1 MDVKLTRGLLF
12 IVYTLPLA
20 VLLMLSFAG
29 QWAYPSVLPE
39 WELRN
44 WASVVRPDG
53 LGALIF
59 TSVILAVAVA
69 VVGTVLGFFT
79 GWLLLRSRRRKL
91 ILWLALVP
99 FCTAPVISAAN
110 LQFYFAW
117 SGLTASFGGV
127 LLAQLC
133 IATPYSFILFSTFW
147 TADRKVTDDAGGTLG
162 ASVSERLWRIHR
174 PAARPTILLSLVQLF
189 LFSWFEYGLIQLLGV
204 GQVRTLTTSVLQFTL
219 EGNRSMAAVA
229 CCLLVLP
236 PVFFLLFTRKIRIAD
251 GLNR

>member
-12 IVYTLPLA
+12 IAYTLPLV

-29 QWAYPSVLPE
+29 QWTYPAVLPD

-44 WASVVRPDG
+44 WASVLRPDG
-53 LGALIF
+53 LGALLF
-59 TSVILAVAVA
+59 TSVILAVAVS
-69 VVGTVLGFFT
+69 VIGTALGFFT

-91 ILWLALVP
+91 LLWLALVP
-99 FCTAPVISAAN
+99 FCTAPVITAAN

-117 SGLTASFGGV
+117 SGISATLAGV
-127 LLAQLC
+127 LLAQLF
-133 IATPYSFILFSTFW
+133 IAVPYSFILFSTFW
-147 TADRKVTDDAGGTLG
+147 TADRKVADDAGRTLG
-162 ASVSERLWRIHR
+162 ASVGERLWRIHR
-174 PAARPTILLSLVQLF
+174 PAARPIILLSLVQLF
-189 LFSWFEYGLIQLLGV
+189 LFSWFEYGLTQLLGV

-236 PVFFLLFTRKIRIAD
+236 PALFLLFSRKIRIAD
-251 GLNR
+251 GLER

>member
-1 MDVKLTRGLLF
+1 MDAKLTRGLLF
-12 IVYTLPLA
+12 ITYTLPLV

-29 QWAYPSVLPE
+29 QWTYPAVLPE
-39 WELRN
+39 WKLDN
-44 WASVVRPDG
+44 WSSVVRPDG
-53 LGALIF
+53 LGALLL
-59 TSVILAVAVA
+59 TSIGLALMVSL
-69 VVGTVLGFFT
+69 VGTALGYFT
-79 GWLLLRSRRRKL
+79 GWLLLRTKRRKL
-91 ILWLALVP
+91 LLWLALVP
-99 FCTAPVISAAN
+99 FCTAPVITAAN

-133 IATPYSFILFSTFW
+133 IAAPYSFILFSTFW
-147 TADRKVTDDAGGTLG
+147 TSDRKVADDAGRTLG

-174 PAARPTILLSLVQLF
+174 PAARPIILLSLVQLF
-189 LFSWFEYGLIQLLGV
+189 LFSWFEYGLTQLLGV